1 MMKKTFIFS
10 ALFFLIF
17 SLAAEEAPE
26 TAEENHE
33 NQTKS
38 CSCSK
43 EKNDKK
49 PDCFSFEPSIGIK
62 TGLPILVSAVL
73 DMSFNCLVYSREQ
86 TPNIYLG
93 LNLGLRYS
101 PFGEELNDTEDK
113 NRLDFPFQA
122 KISFDFKRNRRHVD
136 YVSFWLSGGANLMWW
151 QGTHWIRESN
161 DYVKITES
169 SWKFTAAYGFGLD
182 LLFKNNVVLKFGFD
196 SVRGIWPEPVVAVG
210 YRF

>member
-1 MMKKTFIFS
+1 MKKTFIFS

-17 SLAAEEAPE
+17 SLAAEEVPE
-26 TAEENHE
+26 TAEENHG

-43 EKNDKK
+43 EKHDKK
-49 PDCFSFEPSIGIK
+49 PDFFYFEPSIGIK
-62 TGLPILVSAVL
+62 TGLPILLSAVL
-73 DMSFNCLVYSREQ
+73 DMSFNFLVYSREQ

-122 KISFDFKRNRRHVD
+122 KISFDFKRKIQPVPIFNIIIKSISKRR
-136 YVSFWLSGGANLMWW
+136 
-151 QGTHWIRESN
+151 I
-161 DYVKITES
+161 
-169 SWKFTAAYGFGLD
+169 
-182 LLFKNNVVLKFGFD
+182 
-196 SVRGIWPEPVVAVG
+196 P
-210 YRF
+210 